1 MAGRSD
7 RQQNTNGLC
16 KSDTPYISR
25 QHYYRRV
32 EVACTGAYTYHVF
45 TINQDLPGCHTFKDS
60 CTIVTGAFGKAVRRR
75 HWICHTSTRLE
86 TGQFHS
92 FTTISRCYLANFIW
106 AHKLCIN
113 TLLLL
118 HLHIGTQCLVSL
130 LVSHDDHTG
139 GDEATISTDK
149 LIEMLENGKAFLSHP
164 NGIAVGVILPDDSS
178 RTSRSAITQG
188 LPLQQHNLATSLF
201 SKIVGDTGTHYP
213 ASNDDNVSRSGHS
226 FALLKNISL
235 FSLPLNMRNC
245 KEW

>member
-16 KSDTPYISR
+16 KSDTPYICR
-25 QHYYRRV
+25 QHYYGRI
-32 EVACTGAYTYHVF
+32 EVACTCAYTCHVF

-113 TLLLL
+113 TLILLY
-118 HLHIGTQCLVSL
+118 LHIGTQCLGSL
-130 LVSHDDHTG
+130 LVSHDDHSG

-149 LIEMLENGKAFLSHP
+149 LIEMLENGKAFLSHA
-164 NGIAVGVILPDDSS
+164 NGIAVGVMLPDDSS

-201 SKIVGDTGTHYP
+201 CKMVGDTGTHYP

-226 FALLKNISL
+226 FALQK
-235 FSLPLNMRNC
+235 
-245 KEW
+245 